1 VAVGLVKSIGV
12 SNFSNAQLQDLL
24 TYAKIPPAVNQIETQ
39 PYFTRTPLFDNC
51 LANHCQLMAYSPL
64 GSGQVGPLQDET
76 VAKIAKLHSKTPAQI
91 LIRWAIQRPTIVIPK
106 STNPKRLE
114 ENFNVFDFELSQYE
128 MQAINL
134 LDKNLRLVDIANLW
148 NWDPFA

>member
-1 VAVGLVKSIGV
+1 LYLIHFPIAFQFTGLDLPVMVPYKNNRPIFAKVSIQETWQAMEELVAAGLVKSIGV

-51 LANHCQLMAYSPL
+51 LANQCQLMAYSPL

-76 VAKIAKLHSKTPAQI
+76 VAKIAKLHSKVNPSKD
-91 LIRWAIQRPTIVIPK
+91 TI
-106 STNPKRLE
+106 S
-114 ENFNVFDFELSQYE
+114 
-128 MQAINL
+128 
-134 LDKNLRLVDIANLW
+134 
-148 NWDPFA
+148 